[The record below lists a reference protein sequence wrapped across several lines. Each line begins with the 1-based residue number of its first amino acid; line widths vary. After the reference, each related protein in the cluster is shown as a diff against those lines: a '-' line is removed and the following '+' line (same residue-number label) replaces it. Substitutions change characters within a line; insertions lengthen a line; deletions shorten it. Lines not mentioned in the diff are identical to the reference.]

1 MSSSINTPFALVIEG
16 ADILDGTGGD
26 AFRADVGVIDD
37 RIAAIGALSE
47 AGARHRIGARG
58 LTLAPGFIDCHS
70 HDDDAVMAMP
80 DMLPKVSQGV
90 TTVVNGN
97 CGLSLAPLPASLRAS
112 LRASRRDALAEPLP
126 APLSLFSREHAYIY
140 PAMAGYRAAFEAAP
154 PAVNAAQ
161 LVGHGTL
168 RAAFVANIDRAA
180 SANEIDQM
188 CAAIDAAMDAGC
200 IGMSAGLAYRSS
212 SAATTAEMI
221 ALARIVAK
229 RGGIF
234 TIHLRDEG
242 AKVVESVAEAILIAR
257 EAGVPTVLSHHK
269 CVGRN
274 AWGLTRQTL
283 AQISAAREADPAL
296 VLELDCYPYTASST
310 VLMMERAQSAT
321 RTVLTHSATFPAFA
335 GRDLADIGREWG
347 LTMEQTIER
356 LSPAGAVYFNMDEDD
371 LLRVLKFPGT
381 MIGSDGL
388 AGQPRPHPRLW
399 GTFPRVLGHYVRERN
414 VLSLADAVHR
424 MTGVPARV
432 FGLMDRGIIREG
444 AFADLVLFDAATVM
458 DCATFEAP
466 TETAVGIKQVWVNGE
481 TVWNGCSAP
490 GLARPGRWLTRA
502 LQEH

>member
-1 MSSSINTPFALVIEG
+1 MSSSINTPFDLLIEG
-16 ADILDGTGGD
+16 ADILDGTGSD

-37 RIAAIGALSE
+37 RIAAIGALSQS
-47 AGARHRIGARG
+47 ATRGRIDARG

-80 DMLPKVSQGV
+80 DMLSKVSQGV

-112 LRASRRDALAEPLP
+112 RSDALAEPLP

-154 PAVNAAQ
+154 PAVNVAQ

-168 RAAFVANIDRAA
+168 RAAIVANIDRAA

-188 CAAIDAAMDAGC
+188 CAAIDEAMDAGC
-200 IGMSAGLAYRSS
+200 LGMSAGLAYRSS

-221 ALARIVAK
+221 ALARTVAK

-242 AKVVESVAEAILIAR
+242 ARVVESVAEAILIAR

-269 CVGRN
+269 CVGRD

-283 AQISAAREADPAL
+283 AQISAAREADPGL
-296 VLELDCYPYTASST
+296 VLALDCYPYTASST
-310 VLMMERAQSAT
+310 VLMMERARSAT
-321 RTVLTHSATFPAFA
+321 RTVLTHSTTFPAFA
-335 GRDLADIGREWG
+335 GRDLADIVREWG
-347 LTMEQTIER
+347 LTIEETIER

-432 FGLMDRGIIREG
+432 FGLMDRGLIREG

-466 TETAVGIKQVWVNGE
+466 TETATGIKQVWVNGKA
-481 TVWNGCSAP
+481 VWNGSSNP
-490 GLARPGRWLTRA
+490 SHARPGRWLTRG

>member
-1 MSSSINTPFALVIEG
+1 MDRPMNSSFDFVIEG
-16 ADILDGTGGD
+16 AAVLDGTGRE
-26 AFRADVGVIDD
+26 AFAADVGVIGD

-47 AGARHRIGARG
+47 AASRHRIDARG

-70 HDDDAVMAMP
+70 HDDDAVMKTP

-97 CGLSLAPLPASLRAS
+97 CGLSLAPLSAM
-112 LRASRRDALAEPLP
+112 RRDSLLEPMP
-126 APLSLFSREHAYIY
+126 APLSLFSRRRAYVY
-140 PAMAGYRAAFEAAP
+140 PAMADYRAAFEAAP
-154 PAVNAAQ
+154 STVNVAQ

-168 RAAFVANIDRAA
+168 RAAIVADIDRAA
-180 SANEIDQM
+180 SADEIDQM
-188 CAAIDAAMDAGC
+188 CLAINEAMDAGC

-212 SAATTAEMI
+212 SAATTTEMV
-221 ALARIVAK
+221 ALARAVAK
-229 RGGIF
+229 HGGVF

-242 AKVVESVAEAILIAR
+242 TKVVESVAEAILIAR
-257 EAGVPTVLSHHK
+257 EANVPAVLSHHK

-274 AWGLTRQTL
+274 AWGLTQQTL
-283 AQISAAREADPAL
+283 AQISAARAADPAL

-310 VLMMERAQSAT
+310 VLMMERVQSAT

-335 GRDLADIGREWG
+335 GRDLADIVREWG
-347 LTMEQTIER
+347 LTMAQTIER

-371 LLRVLKFPGT
+371 LLRVLKFPNA

-388 AGQPRPHPRLW
+388 AGSVHTQSRPHPRLW
-399 GTFPRVLGHYVRERN
+399 GTFPRVLGHYVRERK

-432 FGLMDRGIIREG
+432 FGLTDRGTIRAG

-458 DCATFEAP
+458 DRATFEAP
-466 TETAVGIKQVWVNGE
+466 TETALGINQVWVNGE
-481 TVWNGCSAP
+481 AVWNGSSVP
-490 GLARPGRWLTRA
+490 GHARPGRWLARS
-502 LQEH
+502 LQAH

>member
-1 MSSSINTPFALVIEG
+1 MNSPFDFVIEG
-16 ADILDGTGGD
+16 AAMLDGTGRD
-26 AFRADVGVIDD
+26 AFVADVGVIGD
-37 RIAAIGALSE
+37 RIAATGALSK
-47 AGARHRIGARG
+47 AASRHRIDARG

-70 HDDDAVMAMP
+70 HDDDAVMKMP

-97 CGLSLAPLPASLRAS
+97 CGLSLAPLSAM
-112 LRASRRDALAEPLP
+112 RRDSLLEPMP
-126 APLSLFSREHAYIY
+126 APLSLFSRKSAYIY
-140 PAMAGYRAAFEAAP
+140 PSMIDYRTAFETAP
-154 PAVNAAQ
+154 STVNVAQ

-168 RAAFVANIDRAA
+168 RAAIVADIGRAA
-180 SANEIDQM
+180 STNEIDQM
-188 CAAIDAAMDAGC
+188 CTAIDAAMDAGC

-221 ALARIVAK
+221 VLARAVAK
-229 RGGIF
+229 RGGVF

-242 AKVVESVAEAILIAR
+242 SSVVESVAEAILIAR
-257 EAGVPTVLSHHK
+257 EANVPTILSHHK

-310 VLMMERAQSAT
+310 VLMMERVQSAT

-335 GRDLADIGREWG
+335 GRDLADIVREWD
-347 LTMEQTIER
+347 LTIEQTIER

-371 LLRVLKFPGT
+371 LLRVLKFPGA

-388 AGQPRPHPRLW
+388 AGSVHTHARPHPRLW

-424 MTGVPARV
+424 LTGVPARV
-432 FGLMDRGIIREG
+432 FGLEDRGTIRVG

-458 DCATFEAP
+458 DRATFEAP
-466 TETAVGIKQVWVNGE
+466 TETALGIEQVWVSGE
-481 TVWNGCSAP
+481 AVWNGSSVPCQ
-490 GLARPGRWLTRA
+490 ARPGRWLARSVQA
-502 LQEH
+502 H